1 MKTVLAVLAACGC
14 LVAPSI
20 SMAKNVPAGAPG
32 PMSAPAKLHC
42 SGHGDAESMTMEE
55 AEATPIY
62 ALLQGKAGD
71 PEKCAL
77 ARNGESE
84 SFTVNFAK
92 GVTLNFI
99 DDEKAESS
107 STEVMLPAGS
117 AAVSRDEAVK
127 ALKAQEKD
135 DNPKGVGMDW
145 SPLMAA
151 VPAGDADVV
160 AQGKKCN
167 ARAHV
172 KYSAGAVVGFGLS
185 SACQEEQ

>member
-1 MKTVLAVLAACGC
+1 MKMVLAVLAACGC
-14 LVAPSI
+14 LAAPSV
-20 SMAKNVPAGAPG
+20 SVAKSGATG
-32 PMSAPAKLHC
+32 AMGAPAKMHC
-42 SGHGDAESMTMEE
+42 SGHGDQESMTMEE
-55 AEATPIY
+55 AEATPLY
-62 ALLQGKAGD
+62 AMLQGKAGD
-71 PEKCAL
+71 PTACAL

-84 SFTVNFAK
+84 SFTVSFAK
-92 GVTLNFI
+92 GVVLNFI

-107 STEVMLPAGS
+107 STEVVLPAGS
-117 AAVSRDEAVK
+117 VTVSRDDAVK

-145 SPLMAA
+145 APLMAP

-172 KYSAGAVVGFGLS
+172 KYSAGAVVAFGLS
-185 SACQEEQ
+185 SACQEE